1 MKIFVKFG
9 FFAEPCAVKSAK
21 SQISKNPYDFL
32 IDTSGELCKI
42 TDFANF
48 LMCKNLRFSWVFENS
63 IFLDFFL

>member
-48 LMCKNLRFSWVFENS
+48 LMCKNLRFS
-63 IFLDFFL
+63 